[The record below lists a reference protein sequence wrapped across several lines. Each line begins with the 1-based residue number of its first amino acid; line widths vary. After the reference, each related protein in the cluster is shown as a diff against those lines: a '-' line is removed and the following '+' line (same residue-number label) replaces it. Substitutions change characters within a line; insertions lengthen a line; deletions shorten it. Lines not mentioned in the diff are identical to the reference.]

1 MLNIAAAL
9 LITAA
14 FSATWISF
22 KLIPVIAISRNPMFM
37 QNGQLFILMPSK
49 NKKLTLS
56 GVFITWEYALYM
68 GVFKVGG
75 VYKYVQGK
83 IYEKILREWRAEK
96 ENLKMIIQV
105 SYPLLLETNYETEN

>member
-1 MLNIAAAL
+1 MTCAVMLNIA
-9 LITAA
+9 AA

-37 QNGQLFILMPSK
+37 QNGQLFILMPCK

-56 GVFITWEYALYM
+56 GVFLTWEYALYM